1 MTRITQEHRTRYVQR
16 EVLQLTSFIELKK
29 IFEDGF
35 DIKIQEGS
43 VLKYLIFCT
52 SKYHLG
58 FSIDQTYHIME
69 FVNEWFPY
77 GNFREVDTPFWTDS
91 TYEKELM
98 ISILCTGNS
107 IQR

>member
-1 MTRITQEHRTRYVQR
+1 MRIFVKG
-16 EVLQLTSFIELKK
+16 S
-29 IFEDGF
+29 
-35 DIKIQEGS
+35 KIQNLLCHTNPKKCPFLSHNFAEH
-43 VLKYLIFCT
+43 I
-52 SKYHLG
+52 G

-98 ISILCTGNS
+98 VSIICTGNS